1 MKTLFSLICTFSIF
15 SVVFATSLSDI
26 ANTPYQ
32 TSIESI
38 LNQGIVSGYP
48 DGTFKPEQKINRA
61 EFTKIVM
68 NAFKADELL
77 ETTESCFS
85 DVKAS
90 EWYGKF
96 VCNGKRKNIVGG
108 YNDGKFKPENN
119 VNFAEASKI
128 ILLSAELTL
137 RASQANEEWF
147 LRFTEKMD
155 ELNARPSNVN
165 NDQEITRGEMAYII
179 DKIISA
185 QTGLNTANIPEP
197 ADKDV
202 SKKYEL
208 TPEEQEQL
216 RTTGDVSGIGV
227 SKKQVIRKLQIDDQ
241 DALNTTGDS
250 AAYMH

>member
-1 MKTLFSLICTFSIF
+1 MKNLLSLICTFAIF
-15 SVVFATSLSDI
+15 SVVFASSLSDI
-26 ANTPYQ
+26 TNTPYQ
-32 TSIESI
+32 SSIESI
-38 LNQGIVSGYP
+38 LTQGIVNGYP

-137 RASQANEEWF
+137 RDSQANEEWF

-179 DKIISA
+179 DKIIYA
-185 QTGLNTANIPEP
+185 TGSNTANIPEP

-202 SKKYEL
+202 SKINLTADEL
-208 TPEEQEQL
+208 ETVKSG
-216 RTTGDVSGIGV
+216 GDVTGVGV
-227 SKKQVIRKLQIDDQ
+227 SKVQKRRTPRVGDQ
-241 DALNTTGDS
+241 NDPGGSS
-250 AAYMH
+250 AAYMN